1 MAAATPVYVNVY
13 DLTPMNAYV
22 YWCGLGIYHSG
33 LEAHGVEYAFG
44 AHDHP
49 SSGVF
54 EVEPRNTP
62 GFTFRESILMGTT
75 ELPGPA
81 LRALVEAAA
90 AEYAGNMYH
99 LVGRN
104 CNHFTDDVCSRLLR
118 RRIPGW
124 INRLARLAW
133 ALNCL
138 LPEGLQVPQSAVKR
152 TPEYHAAQ
160 EDLPGVP
167 IDDADEDDEAP
178 GQQLLRTPNGEMQG
192 TMRDRL
198 WEARHAAGKA
208 HAPGA

>member
-104 CNHFTDDVCSRLLR
+104 CNHFTDDVAR
-118 RRIPGW
+118 RRRRRRRR
-124 INRLARLAW
+124 RLKD
-133 ALNCL
+133 
-138 LPEGLQVPQSAVKR
+138 LQGRCPAELDSYVKCMSYYTNEFEFCR
-152 TPEYHAAQ
+152 KQQAAFEKQ
-160 EDLPGVP
+160 CPL
-167 IDDADEDDEAP
+167 
-178 GQQLLRTPNGEMQG
+178 
-192 TMRDRL
+192 
-198 WEARHAAGKA
+198 
-208 HAPGA
+208 